1 MTTDARLRAFVA
13 VAETGSVRAAA
24 QRLVVT
30 ESAVSAA
37 VAALTR
43 DVGAPLLER
52 QGRGLRLT
60 ASGQIYAGYAR
71 TILGLHAEALAA
83 VRGEAHSG
91 HGQVRLA
98 AVTTAGEHVLPTV
111 LASFRAEHPGIELGL
126 EVGTREHVWGLLAR
140 HEADLVIAGRAPAAL
155 GAVVRAVRRNALI
168 VVGSPGVAGGFDLE
182 RSTWLMREA
191 GSGTRE
197 TCEALLASLDVD
209 PPTLTLG
216 SNGAVV
222 AGAAAG
228 LGVTLVSGA
237 AVHGLLAAGDL
248 VEVPVPH
255 TPMRRPWHAVTNPRA
270 TAGTEV
276 LVAHLL
282 AQEGP
287 PEKRWHRPPQRRGP
301 GTRPPGKRAAT
312 SPSARTPSGT

>member
-1 MTTDARLRAFVA
+1 MTTEARLRAFVA

-228 LGVTLVSGA
+228 LGVTLVSGD

-255 TPMRRPWHAVTNPRA
+255 TPMRRPWHAVTNLRA
-270 TAGTEV
+270 TAATEV

-282 AQEGP
+282 AQPGA
-287 PEKRWHRPPQRRGP
+287 PENRWHLPAQRRDP
-301 GTRPPGKRAAT
+301 GARPAVRRAAA
-312 SPSARTPSGT
+312 SSSARS

>member
-1 MTTDARLRAFVA
+1 VTTEARLRAFVA
-13 VAETGSVRAAA
+13 VAETGSVRGAA

-37 VAALTR
+37 VSALTR
-43 DVGAPLLER
+43 DVGAALLER

-60 ASGQIYAGYAR
+60 ASGQTYAEYAR

-83 VRGEAHSG
+83 ARGEADPAS
-91 HGQVRLA
+91 GQVRLA
-98 AVTTAGEHVLPTV
+98 AVTTAGEHVLPVV

-126 EVGTREHVWGLLAR
+126 EVGTREHVWGLLAA
-140 HEADLVIAGRAPAAL
+140 HEADLVIAGRAPASL

-168 VVGSPGVAGGFDLE
+168 VVGSPEVTAGFDLE
-182 RSTWLMREA
+182 RTTWLMREA
-191 GSGTRE
+191 GSGTRQ
-197 TCEALLASLDVD
+197 TCEALLASLDVE

-228 LGVTLVSGA
+228 LGVTLVSRD
-237 AVHGLLAAGDL
+237 AVRGLLAAGD
-248 VEVPVPH
+248 VAEVPVPQ
-255 TPMRRPWHAVTNPRA
+255 TPMQRPWHAVTYPRA
-270 TAGTEV
+270 TAATEV

-282 AQEGP
+282 AQESP
-287 PEKRWHRPPQRRGP
+287 PESRWHRPAKRRSS
-301 GTRPPGKRAAT
+301 AA
-312 SPSARTPSGT
+312 PSASRQAAVPTPAHG

>member
-1 MTTDARLRAFVA
+1 MTTEARLRAFVA

-37 VAALTR
+37 VSALTR
-43 DVGAPLLER
+43 DVGVPLLER

-60 ASGQIYAGYAR
+60 ASGQTYAGYAR

-83 VRGEAHSG
+83 AHGEANPG

-98 AVTTAGEHVLPTV
+98 AVTTAGEHVLPVV
-111 LASFRAEHPGIELGL
+111 LASFRAEHPGIALGL
-126 EVGTREHVWGLLAR
+126 EVGTREHVWGLLAA

-155 GAVVRAVRRNALI
+155 GAVVRAVRHNALI
-168 VVGSPGVAGGFDLE
+168 VVGSPVVAGGFDLE
-182 RSTWLMREA
+182 RTTWLMREA

-197 TCEALLASLDVD
+197 TCEALLASLDVE
-209 PPTLTLG
+209 PPALTLG

-228 LGVTLVSGA
+228 LGVTLVSRD
-237 AVHGLLAAGDL
+237 AVRGLLAAGDV
-248 VEVPVPH
+248 VEVAVPQ
-255 TPMRRPWHAVTNPRA
+255 TPMRRPWHAVTQARA
-270 TAGTEV
+270 TAATEV

-287 PEKRWHRPPQRRGP
+287 PENRWHLPARRRDP
-301 GTRPPGKRAAT
+301 GAKPTGKRAAA
-312 SPSARTPSGT
+312 SS